1 MKATG
6 KITYK
11 ASVAIISSIGDKFIA
26 LDRAV
31 NAAVEGGLHFAIA
44 AGAITATPVNAL
56 RRPPR
61 TLSPLVPPPS

>member
-11 ASVAIISSIGDKFIA
+11 ASVAIISSIGDKFVA

-44 AGAITATPVNAL
+44 AGTC
-56 RRPPR
+56 
-61 TLSPLVPPPS
+61 PSLKIPAYPY